1 MSDFP
6 CPEDIWNYICDCLK
20 AVGVFLVDG
29 GFFIASQE
37 VIKFLAAMGK
47 IAALKGLPTSNTQSS
62 LRILENKAL
71 EKGEKQLAS
80 HAKNARFNLEI

>member
-1 MSDFP
+1 
-6 CPEDIWNYICDCLK
+6 
-20 AVGVFLVDG
+20 
-29 GFFIASQE
+29 